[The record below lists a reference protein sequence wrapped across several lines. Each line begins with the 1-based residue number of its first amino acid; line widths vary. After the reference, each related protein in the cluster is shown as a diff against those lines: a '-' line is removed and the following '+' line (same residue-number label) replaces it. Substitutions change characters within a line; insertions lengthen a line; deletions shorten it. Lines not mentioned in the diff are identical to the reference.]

1 MLVLHANNL
10 MDFVVVFS
18 CEYGIN
24 ELTTPKYNNIEMRYL
39 VNDENVNN
47 YHSVL
52 CTQSRDRHKYVIA
65 QPKCFHSPYA
75 LLID

>member
-1 MLVLHANNL
+1 

-18 CEYGIN
+18 SEYVIN
-24 ELTTPKYNNIEMRYL
+24 ELTTPKYNSIEVRYL

-47 YHSVL
+47 YHIVL
-52 CTQSRDRHKYVIA
+52 RTQSRDRHKYVIA

-75 LLID
+75 HLVD